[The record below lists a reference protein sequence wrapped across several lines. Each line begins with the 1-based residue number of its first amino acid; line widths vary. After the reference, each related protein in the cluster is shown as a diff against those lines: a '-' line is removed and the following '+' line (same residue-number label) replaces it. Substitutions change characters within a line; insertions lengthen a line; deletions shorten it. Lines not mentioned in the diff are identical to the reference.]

1 MENFITLAQIIVAVS
16 VYYVWI
22 FRYFNVI
29 KEFNQ
34 FGLSDVIRN
43 FVGASKISLSAL
55 LLTGVWFSDLVF
67 IAAAGMAFFM
77 ICAQFFHFKAK
88 NPFMQRLPSLLL
100 LLLCVFIVMASSGKI

>member
-1 MENFITLAQIIVAVS
+1 MENFITLAQIIVAAS

-55 LLTGVWFSDLVF
+55 LLAGIWFSDLVF